1 MMVTMSGSFVVVGL
15 GTDNVRYMWNGVEL
29 QGVVKMFVYR
39 GTSVTLTV
47 ADKSVLPVAE
57 LKAYGIK
64 VKEVA

>member
-1 MMVTMSGSFVVVGL
+1 MNVLQGSFTVLDL
-15 GTDNVRYMWNGVEL
+15 GKPTARYFFNGQEL
-29 QGVVKMFVYR
+29 QHVVKMFVYK

-64 VKEVA
+64 VKEI

>member
-1 MMVTMSGSFVVVGL
+1 MMVTISGSFVVVGL
-15 GTDNVRYMWNGVEL
+15 GTDGVKYLWNGVEL
-29 QGVVKMFVYR
+29 RGVVKMFVYK

-64 VKEVA
+64 VKEI

>member
-1 MMVTMSGSFVVVGL
+1 MVTISGSFVVVGL
-15 GTDNVRYMWNGVEL
+15 GTDSVRYMWNGVEL

-64 VKEVA
+64 VKEI

>member
-1 MMVTMSGSFVVVGL
+1 MVTISGSFVVVGL
-15 GTDNVRYMWNGVEL
+15 GTDSVRYMWNGVEL
-29 QGVVKMFVYR
+29 RGVVKMFVYR

-64 VKEVA
+64 VKEI

>member
-1 MMVTMSGSFVVVGL
+1 MMVTISGSFVVVGL
-15 GTDNVRYMWNGVEL
+15 GTNSVRYMWNGVEL

-64 VKEVA
+64 VKEI

>member
-1 MMVTMSGSFVVVGL
+1 MVTISGSFVVVGL
-15 GTDNVRYMWNGVEL
+15 GTDSVRYMWNGVEL
-29 QGVVKMFVYR
+29 SGVVKMFVYR

-64 VKEVA
+64 VKEI

>member
-1 MMVTMSGSFVVVGL
+1 MNVLQSAFTTLDVGKPSA
-15 GTDNVRYMWNGVEL
+15 RYFFNGQEL

-64 VKEVA
+64 VKEI

>member
-1 MMVTMSGSFVVVGL
+1 MNVLQGAFTILDL
-15 GTDNVRYMWNGVEL
+15 GKPTARYFFNGQEL
-29 QGVVKMFVYR
+29 QHVVKMFVYK

-64 VKEVA
+64 VKEI